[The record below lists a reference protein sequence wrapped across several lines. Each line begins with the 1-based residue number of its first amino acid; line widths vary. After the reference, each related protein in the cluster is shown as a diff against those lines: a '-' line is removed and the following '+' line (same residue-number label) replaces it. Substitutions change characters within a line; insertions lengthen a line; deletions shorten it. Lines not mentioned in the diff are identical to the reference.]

1 VRYARADQEDT
12 MRNGVRNVSVR
23 ATRLSAADQGFAL
36 PTVMFMMLAAFAVVS
51 VGILATIQTQ
61 SGTVRDQDT
70 KSALTTAETGLN
82 QAVFR
87 YNAYTQLPS
96 ASQPC
101 LRPSGTALAVAS
113 TQSTGPE
120 AGWCAPVEGSDGS
133 GTYSYQVCP
142 GATSSPCNT
151 TPGTLLVVTTG
162 NFNGV
167 TRRVEQTMTSS
178 SGQSVFATQQVQTQ
192 NGIKMESSS
201 TINANSGTNGD
212 ITMDSSA
219 KQCGLASVGPGHH
232 MHTTSSAKY
241 FQNPNCSGQLDPSTT
256 PQQTVSLPPV
266 NQGDA
271 ATNNDNYR
279 ITNALSTASPPPMP
293 ADAIDKKKSDVVWN
307 PNTRQLTLNSSVS
320 LTLTGTTY
328 SFCKLTLNSSTHLY
342 IRAGANVN
350 IFFDSPE
357 ACGLPANTTQMQTN
371 SSSRITANSGTPISL
386 AIFFVGSPNIPTNIQ
401 MNSSTEANR
410 GCIDNFVIYAPLT
423 DMTFNSS
430 SYYCGALATKSLDLG
445 SSSDIQTDAASQSFT
460 LPNTQPH
467 YATTKY
473 VECTAAPAS
482 PPNSGC

>member
-1 VRYARADQEDT
+1 
-12 MRNGVRNVSVR
+12 MRNRVRNPIAPGR
-23 ATRLSAADQGFAL
+23 RPAASDQGFAL

-51 VGILATIQTQ
+51 VGIMATVQTQ
-61 SGTVRDQDT
+61 SGTIRDQDT
-70 KSALTTAETGLN
+70 KSALTAADTGLN

-113 TQSTGPE
+113 TQSSGPE
-120 AGWCAPVEGSDGS
+120 AGWCAPVTGADGS
-133 GTYSYQVCP
+133 GSYSYQVCP
-142 GATSSPCNT
+142 GASTSPCNA
-151 TPGTLLVVTTG
+151 TPGTLLIVTTG
-162 NFNGV
+162 DYNGV
-167 TRRVEQTMTSS
+167 TRRVEQTVAS
-178 SGQSVFATQQVQTQ
+178 SGGQAVFASQQVQTQ
-192 NGIKMESSS
+192 NGISMQSSS
-201 TINANSGTNGD
+201 KIYANSGTNGD
-212 ITMDSSA
+212 ITMASSA
-219 KQCGLASVGPGHH
+219 QQCGLSSVGPGHH
-232 MHTTSSAKY
+232 INTTSSAKY
-241 FQNPNCSGQLDPSTT
+241 FQNNDCTGQLDPATA
-256 PQQTVSLPPV
+256 PQQTIALPPV

-271 ATNNDNYR
+271 PTNNDNFR
-279 ITNALSTASPPPMP
+279 ITNALSTATPPPTP
-293 ADAIDKKKSDVVWN
+293 SDAVDKKKSDVVWN
-307 PNTRQLTLNSSVS
+307 PTTRQLTLNSSVS

-342 IRAGANVN
+342 IRAGSDVN

-357 ACGLPANTTQMQTN
+357 ACGLPANTTQMATN

-386 AIFFVGSPNIPTNIQ
+386 AIFFVGSPNIPTNIA

-430 SYYCGALATKSLDLG
+430 SYYCGALATKSLTLG
-445 SSSDIQTDAASQSFT
+445 SSSQIHTDAISQSFR

-473 VECTAAPAS
+473 VECTAVPAS